1 MLFGSLST
9 LFLLKGQRRK
19 GGGHMLI
26 CRVLAVAGILISI
39 LVTCVDHSTTRVRE
53 SKIFNKDLH
62 LDKTNHFLQEDDS
75 ASLSSSSSL
84 WGADLP
90 PRWPHERSNDHTSA
104 VSSSDHPM
112 SSAADNASLR
122 GGKALGSPMHVV
134 FIGDSLTRYPYLD
147 LVYRVHHHSGRQHI
161 SNITPPRSHFI
172 LEPLPPS
179 ADNCSISDSANNCS
193 SPHRPKDFMGFFRH
207 TTAHYNGSMVC
218 DCSRNEHSRSFD
230 HTIENR
236 WYRHPTRQLHLTF
249 MQQFGDTPMLAR
261 SRFDVLNATTHLPV
275 DANIRVVNETN
286 DAFYYRGISLLTF
299 ATKYVPTIQ
308 PPPTHIVIN
317 IGMWG
322 FQTLEP
328 TILDVMYEL
337 RKHTKHLIW
346 RSTSHSKLGEFS
358 MRPAGSKR
366 AWVTMKH
373 KRQRLDVAMK
383 RLCVSA
389 TIMGPAPETKGAPGH
404 VAQTATNT
412 TPPPLCHYFEL
423 PSIPGSHWNGQ
434 LMTDDMFADI
444 IHPQPFV
451 YEHWNRKLWPFLR
464 SLP

>member
-1 MLFGSLST
+1 
-9 LFLLKGQRRK
+9 
-19 GGGHMLI
+19 MLI
-26 CRVLAVAGILISI
+26 CRVLAVAGILLSI
-39 LVTCVDHSTTRVRE
+39 LVICIDHSTTRVQVRR
-53 SKIFNKDLH
+53 IFNEDLH
-62 LDKTNHFLQEDDS
+62 RDKTKLYFQENDS
-75 ASLSSSSSL
+75 ALLSSSL

-90 PRWPHERSNDHTSA
+90 PRWPQQCSNGHTC
-104 VSSSDHPM
+104 VVGSDHM
-112 SSAADNASLR
+112 SSADNASLR
-122 GGKALGSPMHVV
+122 GKALEPPMHVV

-147 LVYRVHHHSGRQHI
+147 LVFRVHHAGRQQV
-161 SNITPPRSHFI
+161 SNIIPPRSHFI
-172 LEPLPPS
+172 LEPLPPI
-179 ADNCSISDSANNCS
+179 ADNCSISDITNNCS

-236 WYRHPTRQLHLTF
+236 WYRHPTRQLQLTY

-261 SRFDVLNATTHLPV
+261 SRFDVLNATTHLPLH
-275 DANIRVVNETN
+275 ANIRVVNETN

-322 FQTLEP
+322 FQTLES

-383 RLCVSA
+383 RLCVPA
-389 TIMGPAPETKGAPGH
+389 TVMGPPAPETKGAPGH
-404 VAQTATNT
+404 VAQTAANT
-412 TPPPLCHYFEL
+412 TSPPLCHYFEL

-451 YEHWNRKLWPFLR
+451 YELWNRKLWPFLR